1 MATAPGALCHPFS
14 PGVTLL
20 LQPNNPWMHSDI
32 DKVVNSV
39 AQCTCVNV
47 TRNERHTMIKD
58 ILLAT
63 AIAIGLA
70 LSLVA
75 WWSA

>member
-1 MATAPGALCHPFS
+1 MATAPGALCHHFL

-20 LQPNNPWMHSDI
+20 LQPNNPWLHSDI

-47 TRNERHTMIKD
+47 TPDKCRRTSGELPEN
-58 ILLAT
+58 
-63 AIAIGLA
+63 
-70 LSLVA
+70 
-75 WWSA
+75 